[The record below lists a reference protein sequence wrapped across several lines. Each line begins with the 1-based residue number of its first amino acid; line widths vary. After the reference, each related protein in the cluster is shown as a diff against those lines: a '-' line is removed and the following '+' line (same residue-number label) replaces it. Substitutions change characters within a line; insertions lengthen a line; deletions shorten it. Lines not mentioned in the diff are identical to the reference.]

1 MAVDRV
7 FERKRAWLMIDL
19 RHHMYSVD
27 AMNRCDGNPQVFSPL
42 FFFCILK
49 IKLNPNFCDKIMTNK
64 KKTKNNKQIRKKD

>member
-27 AMNRCDGNPQVFSPL
+27 AMNRCDGNPQVFYPL

-49 IKLNPNFCDKIMTNK
+49 IKLNPWQLFQCLYELEFL
-64 KKTKNNKQIRKKD
+64 R